1 MPTEGLPFR
10 PTIERIG
17 PPDLGRG
24 HEPSLPHPRAVV
36 HDDAKAGKKRRYL

>member
-17 PPDLGRG
+17 PPDLD
-24 HEPSLPHPRAVV
+24 AVMS
-36 HDDAKAGKKRRYL
+36 RLFRTLEQ